1 MIAATS
7 TCATI
12 SSSSNNKSNRKSA
25 FERIQEANSR
35 MGLFDALYRLHY
47 DYRDRDRERHALELL
62 NMTEEL
68 TVSTQHSLYLL
79 TLTDSFPF
87 FPVSASTL
95 RRNSRTPSHADPLG
109 FGLDFRLGPERPVVD
124 GPGLGPG
131 LGLEN
136 GTGVGGGNESA
147 FGTPPPGSEEYEGD
161 WLAHLAIYAQ
171 THFVYPL
178 LIFLGVL
185 FNSLALMTLLRKHV
199 RSNLTYFRC
208 AIPFLHVSVASD
220 SQ

>member
-1 MIAATS
+1 MIAASGEAAGATS
-7 TCATI
+7 TCATV
-12 SSSSNNKSNRKSA
+12 SSSNNISDNNCESH
-25 FERIQEANSR
+25 SR

-47 DYRDRDRERHALELL
+47 EYRDRDRERHALTLL

-68 TVSTQHSLYLL
+68 TVPMQHSLYLL

-87 FPVSASTL
+87 FPERASTP
-95 RRNSRTPSHADPLG
+95 RRDS
-109 FGLDFRLGPERPVVD
+109 LDFELGLRLGPERAV
-124 GPGLGPG
+124 
-131 LGLEN
+131 N
-136 GTGVGGGNESA
+136 GTDLRDGNESA
-147 FGTPPPGSEEYEGD
+147 LGTPTPGSEEYEGD
-161 WLAHLAIYAQ
+161 RLAHLVIYSQ

-208 AIPFLHVSVASD
+208 AIPFYTSVNSVALTCS
-220 SQ
+220 SGMIAHNCM

>member
-1 MIAATS
+1 MIAESEVAAAATS

-12 SSSSNNKSNRKSA
+12 SSSNNSSTRNS
-25 FERIQEANSR
+25 EANSR
-35 MGLFDALYRLHY
+35 MGLFDALYRMHY
-47 DYRDRDRERHALELL
+47 EQRDRAREQHALELL

-68 TVSTQHSLYLL
+68 TVATQHCLYLL
-79 TLTDSFPF
+79 SLTDSFPF
-87 FPVSASTL
+87 FPTGASTL
-95 RRNSRTPSHADPLG
+95 RHNSRTPS
-109 FGLDFRLGPERPVVD
+109 
-124 GPGLGPG
+124 

-136 GTGVGGGNESA
+136 GTGLGGGNES
-147 FGTPPPGSEEYEGD
+147 GLGTTPPGIEEYEGD
-161 WLAHLAIYAQ
+161 RLAHLAIYAQ

-208 AIPFLHVSVASD
+208 AISLLHISVALTRNSFTNAHI
-220 SQ
+220 SMKCEHQ